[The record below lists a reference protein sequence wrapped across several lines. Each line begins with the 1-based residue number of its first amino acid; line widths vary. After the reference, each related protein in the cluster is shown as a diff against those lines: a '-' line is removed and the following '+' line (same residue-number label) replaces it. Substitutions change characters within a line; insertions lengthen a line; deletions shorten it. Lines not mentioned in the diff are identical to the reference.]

1 MRSPV
6 HLILTVDYEL
16 FGNGR
21 GCIDR
26 CVIDPAD
33 QMMCIT
39 QDFSAPITFL
49 VEVTE
54 FIAMEAEGAPV
65 DRMRKQLAQ
74 AVAQGHDAQLH
85 VHPQWEHAT
94 ELPDGIW
101 RVDNDRWRIGD
112 LPFANTLRLLRMGKE
127 WLEDVVNVEDYRVL
141 AFRAGGLCIQPSTV
155 VIRALSELGFLVD
168 STVAPGFRNTAHGE
182 WSDFRSVPKMPYWK
196 SDSDVCS
203 AVASGLWEVPIVAGR
218 IAPWR
223 HLRTR
228 TVKSRRLYDDG
239 TFAYGCRG
247 SYRGPDGGWGRL
259 KGKLGKVMRLG
270 HVMLDFSTM
279 PVDVLADITQQWMN
293 RYGYDAKAL
302 PLVAIAHTKNFT
314 SDSEK
319 HLAGYLAWAKDQGI
333 QFSTYGKWL
342 EAVGE

>member
-1 MRSPV
+1 MRSSV

-16 FGNGR
+16 FGNGL

-33 QMMCIT
+33 QMMCIA
-39 QDFSAPITFL
+39 QDFSAPITFF
-49 VEVTE
+49 VEVAE
-54 FIAMEAEGAPV
+54 FISMEVWETSV
-65 DRMRKQLAQ
+65 DSVRRQLVQ

-94 ELPDGIW
+94 ELPDGTW
-101 RVDNDRWRIGD
+101 RVDNGRWRIGD
-112 LPFANTLRLLRMGKE
+112 LSFENTLRLLRMGKE

-141 AFRAGGLCIQPSTV
+141 AFRAGGWCIQPSTA

-168 STVAPGFRNTAHGE
+168 STVAPGFRNIAHGE

-196 SDSDVCS
+196 SDGNVCS
-203 AVASGLWEVPIVAGR
+203 AVSSSLWEVPIVTGR

-223 HLRTR
+223 HLRT
-228 TVKSRRLYDDG
+228 VKSRRLYGDG
-239 TFAYGCRG
+239 ALACGCRG

-270 HVMLDFSTM
+270 NVMLDYPRDGMRASSANPHEAPDGCGGLDNS
-279 PVDVLADITQQWMN
+279 PVTVHD
-293 RYGYDAKAL
+293 
-302 PLVAIAHTKNFT
+302 
-314 SDSEK
+314 
-319 HLAGYLAWAKDQGI
+319 
-333 QFSTYGKWL
+333 
-342 EAVGE
+342 